1 MSTDSTPHSRLESE
15 KALLLGLNALRLEVP
30 SPVWEDIYER
40 ATAYVKEANE
50 LVEQL
55 EARDRWAAFTH
66 RETQDMHHALR
77 MFAKY
82 PGLSDEEA
90 AGYTA
95 LADEIWDR
103 HAAQTA
109 AAYPARERS

>member
-1 MSTDSTPHSRLESE
+1 MTTEHKPTSVPDLTNPLWFAVTYAAEEGMGADDINAAHDELFRLQRLEE
-15 KALLLGLNALRLEVP
+15 
-30 SPVWEDIYER
+30 
-40 ATAYVKEANE
+40 T
-50 LVEQL
+50 
-55 EARDRWAAFTH
+55 RDRWAAFTH
-66 RETQDMHHALR
+66 REMQDMHHALR

-95 LADEIWDR
+95 LADEIWER

-109 AAYPARERS
+109 AAFPKAEL